1 MQDFVPLGTGNSRNL
16 KSSISTGT
24 TWEQALEMLR
34 NGTFPIDI
42 GAVNDSGVAQK
53 GTPLHKATLL
63 SAETEALYPG
73 LPENPVP
80 DDVFA
85 YLGTKRTWKLIKTID
100 LASKK
105 TVVLDLGSFCS
116 KVKTYKFNSPGIEV
130 RNTIQ
135 LSLNFS
141 STSDFKAIQIDGQ
154 TTSVQRINN
163 YVYSSK
169 WNDVFYRF
177 NFSEL
182 CSLYTFTGGTLI
194 IGSLKATGSIF
205 PNLVIYNSYYLSQ
218 TLNIYEEVE

>member
-1 MQDFVPLGTGNSRNL
+1 MQDFVPLGTGNSRSL
-16 KSSISTGT
+16 KSAVPAGT
-24 TWEQALEMLR
+24 TWEQALAMLR

-53 GTPLHKATLL
+53 GTPLHRATLL

-85 YLGTKRTWKLIKTID
+85 LLGTKKPWKLVKTID
-100 LASKK
+100 LAKK
-105 TVVLDLGSFCS
+105 ETVVLDLSSFCS
-116 KVKTYKFNSPGIEV
+116 KVKTYKFNAPGIDLK
-130 RNTIQ
+130 NTIK
-135 LSLNFS
+135 LSLNFNS
-141 STSDFKAIQIDGQ
+141 VSDFKAIQIDGQ

-177 NFSEL
+177 NFAEL
-182 CSLYTFTGGTLI
+182 CSLYTFAGGTLI
-194 IGSLKATGSIF
+194 IGSLKGTGSIF
-205 PNLVIYNSYYLSQ
+205 PNLVIYNDYYLSQ
-218 TLNIYEEVE
+218 TLNIYEEDE